1 MKTVALLF
9 FENNE
14 STINNAL
21 LKSKY
26 GSINLLNYSKIHLK
40 FLSKKIIV
48 SKHGLKNQI
57 MKLNVKF
64 FFVKP

>member
-48 SKHGLKNQI
+48 SKHGLKH
-57 MKLNVKF
+57 
-64 FFVKP
+64 